1 VYPATQGECGDTT
14 VTEIRKL
21 YRSGHNTVLGL
32 SEDML
37 DTLGVE
43 RGDKV
48 FVRHGGEEIVI
59 EAANLPEDAEID
71 IDDL

>member
-1 VYPATQGECGDTT
+1 MPEV
-14 VTEIRKL
+14 RKL

-32 SEDML
+32 SQDML

-48 FVRHGGEEIVI
+48 FVRHDDDGLRI
-59 EAANLPEDAEID
+59 EAANLPADAEID